1 MSDEPTIDFSQ
12 VTGFQDAL
20 AQSPQA
26 FIPYAVD
33 AMTESVRLIQGGMAE
48 YPPATEA
55 NQPGRTSVGG
65 GENSWRPMGY
75 YERGRGWWY
84 PVVRAE
90 TVLAAATMKG
100 GLGKTRGVI
109 MASKLQRGFSRVVGY
124 KLAGGGTSEQ
134 LGKSWT
140 TDVSATDTGV
150 TGEVG
155 TNTSYAD
162 AVQGPDQAALMAKYG
177 WTPMDEVVD
186 GLMPDFDEIWSGAAD
201 QFVKELA
208 GA

>member
-1 MSDEPTIDFSQ
+1 
-12 VTGFQDAL
+12 
-20 AQSPQA
+20 
-26 FIPYAVD
+26 
-33 AMTESVRLIQGGMAE
+33 
-48 YPPATEA
+48 
-55 NQPGRTSVGG
+55 
-65 GENSWRPMGY
+65 
-75 YERGRGWWY
+75 
-84 PVVRAE
+84 
-90 TVLAAATMKG
+90 
-100 GLGKTRGVI
+100 
-109 MASKLQRGFSRVVGY
+109 
-124 KLAGGGTSEQ
+124 

-186 GLMPDFDEIWSGAAD
+186 GLMPDLDEVWSGAAD